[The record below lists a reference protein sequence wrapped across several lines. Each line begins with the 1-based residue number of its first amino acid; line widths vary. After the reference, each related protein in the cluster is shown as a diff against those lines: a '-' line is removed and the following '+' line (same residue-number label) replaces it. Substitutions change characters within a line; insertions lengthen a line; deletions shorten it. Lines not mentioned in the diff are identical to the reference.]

1 MRLSE
6 TKSRIDARDWQGL
19 ERGENGKLLHN
30 GSKVSVLHDEKVL
43 EVGYTTV

>member
-6 TKSRIDARDWQGL
+6 TKSRIVGRDWQGL
-19 ERGENGKLLHN
+19 ERGENGKLLYN
-30 GSKVSVLHDEKVL
+30 GSLVLPDEKVL